1 MLVLKVVGFHKFDN
15 SLFFFLSIFIML
27 ETKLIKSI
35 ATPKS
40 SSIKVLKKVEIQVL
54 FLVSWIWKNECIIY

>member
-1 MLVLKVVGFHKFDN
+1 MPILKVVGSHKFDS
-15 SLFFFLSIFIML
+15 SLFFKSIFTML
-27 ETKLIKSI
+27 EAKLIKSI

-54 FLVSWIWKNECIIY
+54 FLVSWIWQNECIIY